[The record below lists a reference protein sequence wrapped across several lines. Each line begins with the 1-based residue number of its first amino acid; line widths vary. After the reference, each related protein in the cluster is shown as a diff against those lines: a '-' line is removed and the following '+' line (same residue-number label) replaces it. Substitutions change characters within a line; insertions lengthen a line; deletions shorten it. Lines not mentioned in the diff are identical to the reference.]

1 MLHAT
6 GTTNVA
12 TSALVGNARVVYEF
26 VHIWV
31 CLIRMRLGIQ
41 CTCCLRLYLDI
52 VLRNRV
58 EALHATDVT
67 NVAMNTHALVPGGG
81 RWSVLCEM

>member
-1 MLHAT
+1 VEKLHAT

-41 CTCCLRLYLDI
+41 CTCCLRLHLGI

-58 EALHATDVT
+58 DALHATDVT
-67 NVAMNTHALVPGGG
+67 NVATNALVVDVHDG
-81 RWSVLCEM
+81 LCA

>member
-41 CTCCLRLYLDI
+41 CTCCLRLYLGI
-52 VLRNRV
+52 VLRDRV

-67 NVAMNTHALVPGGG
+67 NVATNALVVDVRDG
-81 RWSVLCEM
+81 LCA